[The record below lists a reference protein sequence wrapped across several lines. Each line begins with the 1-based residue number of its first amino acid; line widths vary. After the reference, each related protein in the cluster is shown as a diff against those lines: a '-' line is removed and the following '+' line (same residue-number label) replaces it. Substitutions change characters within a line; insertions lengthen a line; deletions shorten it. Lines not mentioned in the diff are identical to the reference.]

1 MKTNSKRKILSFL
14 LAMLLVVS
22 MLPVK
27 PMTALAAEDV
37 FIGSFDVEFNWDN
50 IPELQV
56 GYEYQ
61 DIPIIYHEE
70 IASVEGEGIDP
81 ENIIFY
87 WAVKVDDS
95 FYMTTEDDIYI
106 EILEYEGEEAAQ
118 GYLNEINQ
126 YIDDCIAFMDGWAD
140 LDDIANNLGY
150 RVNDSDRYGIM
161 LELYAESGYTFD
173 ESGAGDVY
181 QGTVN
186 TSTDTP
192 LVVASF
198 VTPENGFFVH
208 EFGVL
213 GDSPI
218 VRYNV
223 TLDSTNYPADKRIL
237 LASYDDQDAW
247 QDEIYEN
254 GTLEIREGEYVVVWS
269 QEEVTIAAEGADPV
283 EFLGDFGEEGFAYKI
298 TGITANTTI
307 VINPTETPSNTPS
320 NDGTLVKDTA
330 VTTDS
335 PLPGVTFN
343 NTKEE
348 LLNNSNIFTD
358 AEKEQIANGVS
369 SKVWLEVG
377 NTDANAVAPEDRAQ
391 MELAATQAVG
401 TITNMVYFDA
411 SLFKQVGTANAQKV
425 PEPGIGIKISLKLP
439 SDLVVYDPAYS
450 REYVVLRLHN
460 GQVETIRGEFNKE
473 TCEFTFVT
481 DKFSTYAIA
490 YLDTVL
496 VYNTPVAETPVVT
509 TPVVNAPVVDAPATD
524 APADATTPT
533 SPKTSDTGSMFAVV
547 AMMLAA
553 GVMVMQRRKEE
564 K

>member
-1 MKTNSKRKILSFL
+1 MKKIITKAMAVVLSAGLFVSAFANSTIVKADESSNEPTGTVIYGFEVVDEFVPGSRYFFSTVAYGENDAVAELPDGSAILQFAGTDVDEALESGTFVVPEYEDNSSYSQSVIDAL
-14 LAMLLVVS
+14 PGNYSGWAEWLENCGYVAVIQRGQGFDGCAFGVITTQSVMLSAIAEGENAETESAWYYTCAYGSGSGIVGPFYAYTYSVGEFTKNDLIINFVGETPNVATYIDEEDIRLSVVI
-22 MLPVK
+22 
-27 PMTALAAEDV
+27 D
-37 FIGSFDVEFNWDN
+37 G
-50 IPELQV
+50 
-56 GYEYQ
+56 
-61 DIPIIYHEE
+61 EE
-70 IASVEGEGIDP
+70 IFIPFFEVTEDYVDP
-81 ENIIFY
+81 EN
-87 WAVKVDDS
+87 DDN
-95 FYMTTEDDIYI
+95 TIT
-106 EILEYEGEEAAQ
+106 LTVGE
-118 GYLNEINQ
+118 
-126 YIDDCIAFMDGWAD
+126 
-140 LDDIANNLGY
+140 
-150 RVNDSDRYGIM
+150 
-161 LELYAESGYTFD
+161 
-173 ESGAGDVY
+173 
-181 QGTVN
+181 
-186 TSTDTP
+186 
-192 LVVASF
+192 VVVEVQVCNVS
-198 VTPENGFFVH
+198 PEV
-208 EFGVL
+208 
-213 GDSPI
+213 DSP
-218 VRYNV
+218 
-223 TLDSTNYPADKRIL
+223 
-237 LASYDDQDAW
+237 
-247 QDEIYEN
+247 
-254 GTLEIREGEYVVVWS
+254 
-269 QEEVTIAAEGADPV
+269 EVDV
-283 EFLGDFGEEGFAYKI
+283 DFNKE
-298 TGITANTTI
+298 
-307 VINPTETPSNTPS
+307 
-320 NDGTLVKDTA
+320 TA

-524 APADATTPT
+524 APADATTPA
-533 SPKTSDTGSMFAVV
+533 SPKTGDTGSMFAVV

-553 GVMVMQRRKEE
+553 GVMVMRRKEE
-564 K
+564 Q